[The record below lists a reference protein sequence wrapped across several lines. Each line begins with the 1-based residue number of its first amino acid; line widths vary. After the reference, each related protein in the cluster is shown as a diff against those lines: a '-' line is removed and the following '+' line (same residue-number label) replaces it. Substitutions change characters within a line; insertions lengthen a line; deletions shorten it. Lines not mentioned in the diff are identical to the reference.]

1 MVILDFRGMFAADSK
16 AITASAVGTLRNKPG
31 DSWKAIIEPIDPFLQ
46 SVSDR
51 LTRQVTTFEPDLT
64 PYAEYALNGNGK
76 HLRPAL
82 VALTANAV
90 GKEVGD
96 EHITV
101 AVIIEM
107 VHLATLVHDDIMDE
121 AEIRRGRLTLA
132 ANWGNEIAVLFGD
145 CLFAQALK
153 LAASF
158 PTPEICRAVA
168 IATNTVCAGEILQTQ
183 HRRDFQF
190 TREKYFKVLEMKTAE
205 LFALSCEL
213 SACLSGA
220 AAETRNAMR
229 QFGLAFGTAYQVY
242 DDCVDL
248 FGSESSAGKS
258 LGTDLAKGKLTL
270 PVLLAWER
278 ADATDRGALQAL
290 VDTWQNGAIGRMSEL
305 LVKYDTL
312 GSSLQVIKQYLKRS
326 REILSTLPNS
336 NGRDGL
342 WGLTGYLARQADVL
356 GVAA

>member
-1 MVILDFRGMFAADSK
+1 MLTLDFSHMLAADSK
-16 AITASAVGTLRNKPG
+16 VVAPPVRDTLIVEPAF
-31 DSWKAIIEPIDPFLQ
+31 SWKQIIDPVEPFLHA
-46 SVSDR
+46 VNRR
-51 LTRQVTTFEPDLT
+51 LVDQVDSFDPAIV
-64 PYAEYALNGNGK
+64 PYADYALNGQGK
-76 HLRPAL
+76 QLRPAL
-82 VALTANAV
+82 VALTADAL
-90 GKEVGD
+90 GKLSDSHV
-96 EHITV
+96 TV

-107 VHLATLVHDDIMDE
+107 VHLATLVHDDVMDE
-121 AEIRRGRLTLA
+121 AEIRRRRLTLA

-168 IATNTVCAGEILQTQ
+168 MATNTVCAGEILQTQ

-213 SACLSGA
+213 SACLSGSEGDQRQA
-220 AAETRNAMR
+220 LR

-242 DDCVDL
+242 DDCIDL
-248 FGSESSAGKS
+248 FGSEEAAGKS

-278 ADATDRGALQAL
+278 ADVNDQRRLQEL
-290 VDTWQNGAIGRMSEL
+290 VQNWKAVSLKRLNEL
-305 LVKYDTL
+305 LTKYDTL
-312 GSSLQVIKQYLKRS
+312 SAAQEIIGQYLEK
-326 REILSTLPNS
+326 
-336 NGRDGL
+336 
-342 WGLTGYLARQADVL
+342 
-356 GVAA
+356 